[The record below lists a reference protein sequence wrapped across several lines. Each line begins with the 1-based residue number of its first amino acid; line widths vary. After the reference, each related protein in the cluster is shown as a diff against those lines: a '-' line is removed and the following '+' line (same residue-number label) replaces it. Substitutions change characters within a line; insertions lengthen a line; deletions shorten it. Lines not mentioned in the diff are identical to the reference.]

1 MLATFG
7 LDRLEASLHVDA
19 APSDGVDE
27 LVEQAKVEPVR
38 RPQPVPDTGPLR
50 ALRHRE
56 VSGDHYA
63 FAQSEAYLPTRDY
76 AHHTPN
82 PQFQPTRQADRV

>member
-19 APSDGVDE
+19 APSDDVDE
-27 LVEQAKVEPVR
+27 LVEQAKVESVR
-38 RPQPVPDTGPLR
+38 RPQAVPDTGPLR

-56 VSGDHYA
+56 MSGDHYA
-63 FAQSEAYLPTRDY
+63 FAESEAYLPTLDY
-76 AHHTPN
+76 ARHAPN